1 MPVFISYRHPDRLDA
16 FVINER
22 LKLEGINTCLELFDP
37 QGQTTDDI
45 CTLFNTNINACTHM
59 ITVLG
64 QSGVDEWWVPFSLG
78 SATQLNRRLAFYQC
92 EGTLPGY
99 LERWPTLNRREH
111 IDLFVSA
118 MIHGRIHANAERS
131 SSAVSRIGSVLRLPV
146 ICMRPPGS
154 QKSCH

>member
-37 QGQTTDDI
+37 QARQTTDDI

-64 QSGVDEWWVPFSLG
+64 QGGTDEWWIPFSLG

-92 EGTLPGY
+92 EGSLPGY
-99 LERWPTLNRREH
+99 LERWPILTRREH

-118 MIHGRIHANAERS
+118 YHDEQTFRRAISKDAAETNRNNAEFFHTDLKAR
-131 SSAVSRIGSVLRLPV
+131 LRR
-146 ICMRPPGS
+146 CF
-154 QKSCH
+154 